1 MPISSVANAPEPSD
15 RYRIEPTVWQA
26 LKSPKLFTREVLA
39 GLVVALALIPEAI
52 AFSIIAGVDP
62 RLGLFSSFIMA
73 VSIAFLGGRPA
84 MITAATGA
92 IALVIAPVAR
102 DHGIE
107 YFIATVI
114 LAGGIQIVLALFGV
128 AKLMRFIPRSVMVGF
143 VNALAILIFTS
154 QFPQLIGV
162 PWMVY
167 PLVAVGLVIM
177 YVMPR
182 FTKVVPAPLVSI
194 VLVTAAAVVWSIN
207 VPTVGDQGDLPD
219 ALPTLLLPN
228 VPLTWE
234 TLQIIGPFAIAMAIV
249 GLLESLLTAK
259 LVDDITDTRSRKTRE
274 ALGQGG
280 ANILSGLFGGMGG
293 CAMIGQTM
301 INVKASGA
309 RTRISTFLAGVFLL
323 ILVLVLGDVVAVI
336 PMAAL
341 VAVMIVVSI
350 ATFDWH
356 SIKIS
361 TIKTLPKSEMFVML
375 STVVVTV
382 WTHNLAIGVGVGVV
396 VAMVMFARR
405 VAHFTT
411 VTREMVG
418 GEADARPDGAPADTV
433 RYTVVGELFF
443 ASSNDLTTQFEYSK
457 DPQNVIIDLSAS
469 HVWDASTVV
478 ALDTIETKYA
488 RYGKTVTFEGMN
500 DATVAFHTRLTG
512 ELGSG
517 V

>member
-1 MPISSVANAPEPSD
+1 MNSSFFSRD
-15 RYRIEPTVWQA
+15 SSSRYRIEPTVMQA
-26 LKSPKLFTREVLA
+26 LRSPKLLTREVLA

-62 RLGLFSSFIMA
+62 RVGLFSSFVMA
-73 VSIAFLGGRPA
+73 VAIAFLGGHPA

-102 DHGIE
+102 EYGLD

-114 LAGGIQIVLALFGV
+114 LAGLIQIVFALLGV

-143 VNALAILIFTS
+143 VNALAILIFIS
-154 QFPQLIGV
+154 QLPQLIGV
-162 PWMVY
+162 PWLVY
-167 PLVAVGLVIM
+167 PLVAGGLVIM
-177 YVMPR
+177 YVMPKL
-182 FTKVVPAPLVSI
+182 TTVIPAPLVSI
-194 VLVTAAAVVWSIN
+194 VLVTGAVLAWGIT
-207 VPTVGDQGDLPD
+207 VPSVGDQGDLPQS
-219 ALPTLLLPN
+219 LPVLFLPD
-228 VPLTWE
+228 VPLTFE
-234 TLQIIGPFAIAMAIV
+234 TLQIIGPFALGMALV

-259 LVDDITDTRSRKTRE
+259 LVDEITDTHSRKTRE

-280 ANILSGLFGGMGG
+280 ANILSGFFGGMGG

-323 ILVLVLGDVVAVI
+323 MLVLLLGGVVAII

-356 SIKIS
+356 SIKLS
-361 TIKTLPKSEMFVML
+361 TIKTLPKSEMFVMV

-382 WTHNLAIGVGVGVV
+382 WTHNLAIGVGVGVI

-405 VAHFTT
+405 VAHF
-411 VTREMVG
+411 VSVERAEVPNA
-418 GEADARPDGAPADTV
+418 EVPTV
-433 RYTVVGELFF
+433 RYRVVGELFF

-457 DPQNVIIDLSAS
+457 DPKNVIIDLRES

-478 ALDTIETKYA
+478 ALDAIETKYA
-488 RYGKTVTFEGMN
+488 KYGKSVSFEGMN
-500 DATVAFHTRLTG
+500 DATIAFHSKLTG
-512 ELGSG
+512 ELGQG
-517 V
+517 E